1 MRNIFIIV
9 VLVLSTTFSYAQEK
23 AKKTPEDKAKKKTTE
38 MVSSLKLTKEQ
49 ENMLYSTNLK
59 AYQSIEKYDTK
70 EHSKKDKKKQKDMV
84 QKLRDAEYKKIMSPA
99 QYKEY
104 LRLEKEEDKK
114 KDAEKE
120 LKKQEKKKEKEAVK
134 EKKPET
140 KDSKAKSANKSK

>member
-1 MRNIFIIV
+1 MSQEKV
-9 VLVLSTTFSYAQEK
+9 KKTPEEK
-23 AKKTPEDKAKKKTTE
+23 AKKRTTE
-38 MVSSLKLTKEQ
+38 MVTSLKLTKEQ

-70 EHSKKDKKKQKDMV
+70 DHSKKDKKKQKDMV
-84 QKLRDAEYKKIMSPA
+84 QKLSDAEYKKILTPI

-120 LKKQEKKKEKEAVK
+120 LKKQEKKKEKEASKK
-134 EKKPET
+134 EAPSGKDKKNKE
-140 KDSKAKSANKSK
+140 ANKSK